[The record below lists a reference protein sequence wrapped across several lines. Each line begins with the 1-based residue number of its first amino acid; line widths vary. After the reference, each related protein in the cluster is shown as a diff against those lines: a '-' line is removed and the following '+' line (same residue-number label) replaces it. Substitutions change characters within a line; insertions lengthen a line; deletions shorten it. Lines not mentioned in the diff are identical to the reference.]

1 MSQLC
6 GTLLGIV
13 VAFAGG
19 IVIYGALKVAVGLRL
34 DEEEEFNGADISIHR
49 IYASPDRDPR

>member
-1 MSQLC
+1 V
-6 GTLLGIV
+6 TL
-13 VAFAGG
+13 
-19 IVIYGALKVAVGLRL
+19 GLRL

>member
-19 IVIYGALKVAVGLRL
+19 LAVYGALKAVVGLRL

-49 IYASPDRDPR
+49 ISASPERDPR